1 MQEPFYQGITDFIFM
16 SDEPEKADVIFL
28 PGGHYPEG
36 ALKAAQLYR
45 EGYAPLILPS
55 GRYSKPVGVF
65 EGEEESEWQYLKDIL
80 VRQGVP
86 ERAVLREDRATFTWE
101 NAIYSRHVLEKE
113 KIRAEK
119 ALLVC
124 QAFHARRA
132 YTYYKQ
138 QFPKTRILVCPVVTR
153 GITKDN
159 WFLDEEKT
167 RTVLGE
173 LSRCGEQFACM
184 LPAGKKLPRED
195 AEV

>member
-1 MQEPFYQGITDFIFM
+1 
-16 SDEPEKADVIFL
+16 
-28 PGGHYPEG
+28 
-36 ALKAAQLYR
+36 
-45 EGYAPLILPS
+45 
-55 GRYSKPVGVF
+55 
-65 EGEEESEWQYLKDIL
+65 
-80 VRQGVP
+80 
-86 ERAVLREDRATFTWE
+86 
-101 NAIYSRHVLEKE
+101 
-113 KIRAEK
+113 
-119 ALLVC
+119 
-124 QAFHARRA
+124 